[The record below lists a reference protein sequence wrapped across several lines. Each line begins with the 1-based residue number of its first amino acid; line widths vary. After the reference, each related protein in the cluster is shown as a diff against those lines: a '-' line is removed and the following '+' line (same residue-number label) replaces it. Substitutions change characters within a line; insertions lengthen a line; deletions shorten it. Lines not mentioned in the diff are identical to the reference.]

1 MTCHVS
7 LNNHE
12 LRVIDTITTTK
23 YHSLPATIASHV
35 IGVARLN
42 IDGMTPQQRLLTVIS
57 NRRRHVVAQ
66 IDSRFG
72 RCIMLF
78 ISKPILGEDDLEVS
92 LRNVYT
98 CCILMWKIG

>member
-1 MTCHVS
+1 MTCRVS

-12 LRVIDTITTTK
+12 LRVIDTITTTTK

-42 IDGMTPQQRLLTVIS
+42 IDGTTPQQRLLTVIS

-72 RCIMLF
+72 RCIYYVL
-78 ISKPILGEDDLEVS
+78 SQNQ
-92 LRNVYT
+92 LRRR
-98 CCILMWKIG
+98 